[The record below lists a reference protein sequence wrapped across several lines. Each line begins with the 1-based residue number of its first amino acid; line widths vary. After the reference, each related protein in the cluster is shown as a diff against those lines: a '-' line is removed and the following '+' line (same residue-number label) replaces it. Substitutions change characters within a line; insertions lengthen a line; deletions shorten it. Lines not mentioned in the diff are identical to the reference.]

1 MRHTPQRYRK
11 NIVYLSF
18 HSRVCA
24 HTKTRIMAGKT
35 PEYNT
40 LMSRRIHRILLICNS
55 YDSYALE
62 EDGHIEAQLTS
73 EYAALNLSN
82 PPSIDRV
89 ESTMEALELLQQGS
103 RFDLIITMYN
113 VGELDVFS
121 FSRQAK
127 ELCPSTPVVLLTS
140 YSKEIYQQIH
150 NGDNACLDYVFCWS
164 NATDLIIAIIK
175 LFEDSINAEHDIAM
189 GVQAILLVEDSI
201 RYYST
206 YLPMLYRMILE
217 QNNDSIREALNE
229 YQQTMRKR
237 ARPKILMATNY
248 DDAVALYDKYK
259 DNLLGVISDV
269 GFVMHKGEN
278 SSQEKLDAGI
288 NLVRHIRS
296 ITPKMPILMQSSQE
310 SMREQ
315 AEALGVG
322 FVKKNS
328 PTLTQEI
335 AEYMGRDFGFGDFV
349 LKNPNTG
356 VEIYRVHNLAELEH
370 MIQVMP
376 DENVVRLAATNLMSK
391 WLKARGLFALSD
403 TFFNMNLE
411 KDGTVEAHRK
421 ALILA
426 VRDFRINQALGVLA
440 QYDKDTFND
449 AIWFVKAGRGSLGG
463 KARGLA
469 FMNHMLQNHKM
480 YDKWEGVRVLVPR
493 TLVVTTEYFDRFIK
507 DNGLSFVI
515 NSNLTDDEILSEFV
529 SATLPAELMQTL
541 RAFVRCAPK
550 PIAIRSSSILED
562 SYYQPFAGVY
572 STYMIPHTDNE
583 DQQLRLLSKAIKSVY
598 ASVYFASSRS
608 YITATGNVLSEEKMA
623 VIVQEVCGS
632 EDQGYFFPTF
642 SGVAR
647 SLNFYPIGHEAPEEG
662 IAKLAFGLGKAVVD
676 GDQVLRFSPK
686 YPRNVLQTSTM
697 ELTMTDTQKTM
708 YALDLQPDK
717 FKTSV
722 DDAVNLALL
731 PIEDCTGFRNIKYVA
746 STLDRENLRIVD
758 STYPQGPKFITFA
771 QILKY
776 KTIPLAEIVAELLET
791 SKREIKCDI
800 EIEFACNM
808 DVEDGREAIFNVL
821 QIRPI
826 SVDNRNSIV
835 DWNQIDCSE
844 PLIASRCALGTGWI
858 QDVKDV
864 VYIKKG
870 AWDVMKT
877 NTMAHEI
884 TKLNEA
890 MQAQGRQYVLIG
902 YGRWGSSIPTLGI
915 PVKWSDISSARVL
928 VEASLEN
935 FRVDPSQGTHFFQ
948 NLTSFNAG
956 YINIDTFANSEDCY
970 DIDALEA
977 LPAVEETEFFRHV
990 QLEQPLEICIDGRSN
1005 KALIKFGK
1013 Q

>member
-1 MRHTPQRYRK
+1 M
-11 NIVYLSF
+11 
-18 HSRVCA
+18 
-24 HTKTRIMAGKT
+24 
-35 PEYNT
+35 
-40 LMSRRIHRILLICNS
+40 ICNS

-89 ESTMEALELLQQGS
+89 ESTAQAMELMENGA

-113 VGELDVFS
+113 VGAMDVFT
-121 FSRQAK
+121 FSAK
-127 ELCPSTPVVLLTS
+127 AKSLCPDTPVVLLTS
-140 YSKEIYQQIH
+140 YSKGVYQQIKEKDH
-150 NGDNACLDYVFCWS
+150 SCIDYVFCWS

-175 LFEDSINAEHDIAM
+175 LFEDSLNADHDISM

-206 YLPMLYRMILE
+206 YLPMLYRMVLE

-229 YQQTMRKR
+229 HQQTMRKR

-259 DNLLGVISDV
+259 NNLLGVISDV
-269 GFVMHKGEN
+269 GFVMHRGEN

-288 NLVRHIRS
+288 RLVRHIRS
-296 ITPKMPILMQSSQE
+296 LTPKMPILMQSSQE

-315 AEALGVG
+315 AEALNVG

-335 AEYMGRDFGFGDFV
+335 ADYMGHEFGFGDFV
-349 LKNPNTG
+349 LKNPETG
-356 VEIYRVHNLAELEH
+356 VEAYRVHNLAELEQ
-370 MIQVMP
+370 MIKVMP
-376 DENVVRLAATNLMSK
+376 DEYVVRLAATNLMSK
-391 WLKARGLFALSD
+391 WLKARGLFTLSD
-403 TFFNMNLE
+403 TFFDMSLE

-426 VRDFRINQALGVLA
+426 VRDYRINQALGVLA
-440 QYDKDTFND
+440 QYDKESYND
-449 AIWFVKAGRGSLGG
+449 AIWFAKAGRGSLGG

-469 FMNHMLQNHKM
+469 FMNHMLQKYKM

-507 DNGLSFVI
+507 ENGLSFVI
-515 NSNLTDDEILSEFV
+515 NSSLTDEEILSEFV
-529 SATLPAELMQTL
+529 SATLPSELLDTL
-541 RAFVRCAPK
+541 RVFIRCAPK
-550 PIAIRSSSILED
+550 PLAIRSSSILED

-572 STYMIPHTDNE
+572 STYMIPRTDNE
-583 DQQLRLLSKAIKSVY
+583 DQQLRLLAKAIKSVY
-598 ASVYFASSRS
+598 ASVYFASSRA

-623 VIVQEVCGS
+623 VIVQEICGS
-632 EDQGYFFPTF
+632 EDRGYFFPTF

-647 SLNFYPIGHEAPEEG
+647 SLNFYPIGHEQPQEG

-697 ELTMTDTQKTM
+697 ELTLTDTQKTM
-708 YALDLQPDK
+708 YALDLQPDR

-731 PIEDCTGFRNIKYVA
+731 PIEQCTSFRNLKYVA

-776 KTIPLAEIVAELLET
+776 NTLPAASIIADLLEL
-791 SKREIKCDI
+791 SKKEIKCDL

-808 DVEDGREAIFNVL
+808 DVEDGRDAIFNVL

-835 DWNQIDCSE
+835 DWKKVDCSN
-844 PLIASRCALGTGWI
+844 PLIMSSCALGTGWI

-864 VYIKKG
+864 IYVKPE
-870 AWDVMKT
+870 AWDVM
-877 NTMAHEI
+877 NTVAMAREI
-884 TKLNEA
+884 TRINEE
-890 MQAQGRQYVLIG
+890 MLAQSRQYVLVG
-902 YGRWGSSIPTLGI
+902 YGRWGSSIPSLGI
-915 PVKWSDISSARVL
+915 PVKWSDISAAKVL
-928 VEASLEN
+928 VEAALEN

-948 NLTSFNAG
+948 NLTAFNAG
-956 YINIDTFANSEDCY
+956 YINVDSFAGNGDVL
-970 DIDALEA
+970 DIAALDALEA
-977 LPAVEETEFFRHV
+977 EQETVYFRHV
-990 QLEQPLEICIDGRSN
+990 HFEKALSICIDGRSN
-1005 KALIKFGK
+1005 RALIKIEE
-1013 Q
+1013 